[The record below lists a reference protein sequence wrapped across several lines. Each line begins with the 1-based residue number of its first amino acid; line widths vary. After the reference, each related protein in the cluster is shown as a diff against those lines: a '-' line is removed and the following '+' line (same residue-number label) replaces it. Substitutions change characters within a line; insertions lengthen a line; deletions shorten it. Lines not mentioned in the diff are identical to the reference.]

1 MLASASSVA
10 LVGTE
15 AHAVEVEVFVGS
27 GVPRFAIVGLPTKSV
42 REAEQRVRSALESS
56 GHPWPNVRTVANLAP
71 GALRKEGTH
80 FDLPIAAGILAAA
93 EKINAEALRDWM
105 ILGELALDGSVR
117 PVRGVL
123 AAAMECRSLGRRG
136 ILCPA
141 ANAPEAALVD
151 DIEVVPVSTVGE
163 CVRFLCGELTPPP
176 VERPLESE
184 AAPVEDMRE
193 IRGHDYVKRAAE
205 IAVAGGHNL
214 LLIGP
219 PGSGKTMLARRMP
232 GIAPDMTLEESLE
245 VTRIY
250 SVAGMLSGRPALV
263 TARPFRSPHPGVSL
277 AGLIGGGSGVARPG
291 EVSLAHNGILFL
303 DELTLYR
310 RDVLESLRGPV
321 EDGIVRIARS
331 GGVITYPCRFS
342 LIAAMNPCPCGHSGD
357 DGMLCRC
364 SERELELY
372 RTRLSG
378 PLMDRFDIQ
387 VKMLRTRSEDLLGDG
402 DTESSESIRARV
414 AAARTI
420 QRDRYKSAVTTN
432 ASAPKAAV
440 ERTAHLS
447 PGARDML
454 RTAIDTLSLSGR
466 GLDRVRRIARTIAD
480 LQHCAEVGEDH
491 FAEALLLRSDGR
503 VLVDSP

>member
-10 LVGTE
+10 LLGTE
-15 AHAVEVEVFVGS
+15 AYAVEVEVFVGP
-27 GVPRFAIVGLPTKSV
+27 GVPRLAIVGLPTKSV

-56 GHPWPNVRTVANLAP
+56 GHEWPKIRMVANLAP

-93 EKINAEALRDWM
+93 KKVDAEKLEGWM
-105 ILGELALDGSVR
+105 VLGELALDGSVR

-141 ANAPEAALVD
+141 ANAQEAALVD
-151 DIEVVPVSTVGE
+151 DIDVVPVSNLTE
-163 CVRFLCGELTPPP
+163 CIGFLAGDWAPPKVERRPNPEPPP
-176 VERPLESE
+176 VE
-184 AAPVEDMRE
+184 DMSE

-214 LLIGP
+214 LLVGP
-219 PGSGKTMLARRMP
+219 PGSGKTMLARRTP
-232 GIAPDMTLEESLE
+232 GIAPEMTPEESLE

-250 SVAGMLSGRPALV
+250 SVAGMLSGRAALV
-263 TARPFRSPHPGVSL
+263 KARPFRSPHPGVSL
-277 AGLIGGGSGVARPG
+277 AGLIGGGSGIARPG
-291 EVSLAHNGILFL
+291 EVSLAHNGALFL
-303 DELTLYR
+303 DELALYR
-310 RDVLESLRGPV
+310 RDVLEALRGPV

-331 GGVITYPCRFS
+331 GGVISYPCRFS

-357 DGMLCRC
+357 DGIMCRC
-364 SERELELY
+364 SGRELELY

-378 PLMDRFDIQ
+378 PLLDRFDIQ
-387 VKMLRTRSEDLLGDG
+387 VKMLRTRSSDLLGD
-402 DTESSESIRARV
+402 DTGERSESIRARV
-414 AAARTI
+414 TAARVI
-420 QRDRYKSAVTTN
+420 QRERYGSAVTTN
-432 ASAPKAAV
+432 ASAPKSAV
-440 ERTAHLS
+440 ENTVHLS

-454 RTAIDTLSLSGR
+454 CTAIDTLSLSGR

-480 LQHCAEVGEDH
+480 LQCSAEVTEDN
-491 FAEALLLRSDGR
+491 FAEALLLRSDRR
-503 VLVDSP
+503 VLVDSA

>member
-15 AHAVEVEVFVGS
+15 AYAVEVEVFVGP

-56 GHPWPNVRTVANLAP
+56 GYTWPKVRIVANLAP

-80 FDLPIAAGILAAA
+80 FDLSIAAGILAAMKKMA
-93 EKINAEALRDWM
+93 ADALADWM

-136 ILCPA
+136 VICPA

-151 DIEVVPVSTVGE
+151 GIEVVPVSNMKE
-163 CVRFLCGELTPPP
+163 CIAFLGGGYTPQK
-176 VERPLESE
+176 VEHPAEPDQPR
-184 AAPVEDMRE
+184 VEDMSE
-193 IRGHDYVKRAAE
+193 IRGHEYVKRAAE
-205 IAVAGGHNL
+205 IAIAGGHNL
-214 LLIGP
+214 LLVGP

-232 GIAPDMTLEESLE
+232 GIAPEMTLEESLE

-250 SVAGMLSGRPALV
+250 SVAGILAGRAALV
-263 TARPFRSPHPGVSL
+263 TARPFRSPHQGVSL
-277 AGLIGGGSGVARPG
+277 AGLIGGGSGIARPG
-291 EVSLAHNGILFL
+291 EVSLAHNGVLFL
-303 DELTLYR
+303 DELALYR
-310 RDVLESLRGPV
+310 RDVLEALRGPV

-331 GGVITYPCRFS
+331 GGVISYPCRFS

-364 SERELELY
+364 SERELQLY
-372 RTRLSG
+372 RARLSG
-378 PLMDRFDIQ
+378 PLLDRFDIQ
-387 VKMLRTRSEDLLGDG
+387 IKMLRTKSNELLGDG
-402 DTESSESIRARV
+402 PGESSESIRARV
-414 AAARTI
+414 AAARAL
-420 QRDRYKSAVTTN
+420 QRDRYGSAVTTN
-432 ASAPKAAV
+432 ASAPKSAV
-440 ERTAHLS
+440 ERTVHLS
-447 PGARDML
+447 AGAREML

-480 LQHCAEVGEDH
+480 LQCSAEVAEDH

-503 VLVDSP
+503 VLVDCM

>member
-1 MLASASSVA
+1 MKPPAPMAWRALFCLTLPVACGRRATRGLERSHSVLASASSVA
-10 LVGTE
+10 LIGTE
-15 AHAVEVEVFVGS
+15 ALAVEVEVFVGS

-56 GHPWPNVRTVANLAP
+56 GHTWPNVRMVANLAP

-93 EKINAEALRDWM
+93 EKVDSDSLKGWT

-123 AAAMECRSLGRRG
+123 AAAMESRSLGQRG
-136 ILCPA
+136 IICPA
-141 ANAPEAALVD
+141 ANAAEGALVEGID
-151 DIEVVPVSTVGE
+151 VVPVSNMSE
-163 CVRFLCGELTPPP
+163 CIGFLGGDWTPPKVGPPPDPDLP
-176 VERPLESE
+176 V
-184 AAPVEDMRE
+184 VEDMSE
-193 IRGHDYVKRAAE
+193 ICGHDYVKRAAE
-205 IAVAGGHNL
+205 IAMAGGHNL

-232 GIAPDMTLEESLE
+232 GIAPEMTPEESLE

-250 SVAGMLSGRPALV
+250 SVAGMLSGRAALV
-263 TARPFRSPHPGVSL
+263 TARPFRSPHPGV
-277 AGLIGGGSGVARPG
+277 
-291 EVSLAHNGILFL
+291 
-303 DELTLYR
+303 
-310 RDVLESLRGPV
+310 
-321 EDGIVRIARS
+321 
-331 GGVITYPCRFS
+331 S

-372 RTRLSG
+372 RARLSG
-378 PLMDRFDIQ
+378 PLVDRFDIQ
-387 VKMLRTRSEDLLGDG
+387 VKMLRTRSNDLLGDSQG
-402 DTESSESIRARV
+402 ESSELIRGRV
-414 AAARTI
+414 TAARII
-420 QRDRYKSAVTTN
+420 QRERYGSGVITN
-432 ASAPKAAV
+432 ASAPKSAV
-440 ERTAHLS
+440 ERTVQLA

-480 LQHCAEVGEDH
+480 LQGNAEVSDDH

-503 VLVDSP
+503 VLVDSA

>member
-15 AHAVEVEVFVGS
+15 ALAVEVEVFVGS

-56 GHPWPNVRTVANLAP
+56 GHTWPNVRMVANLAP

-93 EKINAEALRDWM
+93 EKVDSDSLKSWT

-123 AAAMECRSLGRRG
+123 AAAMECRSLGQRG
-136 ILCPA
+136 IICPA
-141 ANAPEAALVD
+141 ANAAEGALVEGID
-151 DIEVVPVSTVGE
+151 VVPVSNLSE
-163 CVRFLCGELTPPP
+163 CIGFLGGDWTPPKVDPPPDPDLP
-176 VERPLESE
+176 V
-184 AAPVEDMRE
+184 VEDMSE

-205 IAVAGGHNL
+205 IAMAGGHNL

-232 GIAPDMTLEESLE
+232 GIAPEMTPEESLE

-250 SVAGMLSGRPALV
+250 SVAGMLSGRAALV

-277 AGLIGGGSGVARPG
+277 AGLIGGGSGIARPG
-291 EVSLAHNGILFL
+291 EVSLAHNGVLFL
-303 DELTLYR
+303 DELALYR
-310 RDVLESLRGPV
+310 RDVLEALRGPV

-331 GGVITYPCRFS
+331 GGVISYPCRFS

-372 RTRLSG
+372 RARLSG
-378 PLMDRFDIQ
+378 PLVDRFDIQ
-387 VKMLRTRSEDLLGDG
+387 VKMLRTRSNDLLGDSQG
-402 DTESSESIRARV
+402 ESSELIRGRV
-414 AAARTI
+414 TAARII
-420 QRDRYKSAVTTN
+420 QRERYGSGVITN
-432 ASAPKAAV
+432 ASAPKSAV
-440 ERTAHLS
+440 ERTVQLA

-480 LQHCAEVGEDH
+480 LQGNAEVSDDH

-503 VLVDSP
+503 VLVDSA

>member
-10 LVGTE
+10 LVGTD
-15 AHAVEVEVFVGS
+15 AYGVEVEVFVGS

-42 REAEQRVRSALESS
+42 REAEQRVHSALESS
-56 GHPWPNVRTVANLAP
+56 GYAWPNVRMVANLAP

-80 FDLPIAAGILAAA
+80 FDLPIAAGILAAS
-93 EKINAEALRDWM
+93 EKVQSEALKNWT

-136 ILCPA
+136 IICPA
-141 ANAPEAALVD
+141 ANAAEASLVE
-151 DIEVVPVSTVGE
+151 DIEVVPVSNMIE
-163 CVRFLCGELTPPP
+163 CIGFLGGDWTPPQIEHSP
-176 VERPLESE
+176 EPDL
-184 AAPVEDMRE
+184 PIVEDMSE

-205 IAVAGGHNL
+205 IAIAGGHNL
-214 LLIGP
+214 LLVGP

-232 GIAPDMTLEESLE
+232 GIAPEMTPEESLE

-250 SVAGMLSGRPALV
+250 SVAGILSGRAALV
-263 TARPFRSPHPGVSL
+263 KARPFRSPHPGVSL
-277 AGLIGGGSGVARPG
+277 AGLIGGGSGIARPG
-291 EVSLAHNGILFL
+291 EVSLAHNGVLFL
-303 DELTLYR
+303 DEMALYR
-310 RDVLESLRGPV
+310 RDVLEALRGPV

-331 GGVITYPCRFS
+331 GGVISYPCRFS

-364 SERELELY
+364 SGRELDLY
-372 RTRLSG
+372 RARLSG
-378 PLMDRFDIQ
+378 PLLDRFDVQ
-387 VKMLRTRSEDLLGDG
+387 VKMLRTRSSELLGEGRGED
-402 DTESSESIRARV
+402 SESIRARV
-414 AAARTI
+414 TTARNI
-420 QRDRYKSAVTTN
+420 QRERYGRGVTTN
-432 ASAPKAAV
+432 ASAPKSAV
-440 ERTAHLS
+440 ERTVHLA

-480 LQHCAEVGEDH
+480 LQGSSEVGEDH

-503 VLVDSP
+503 VLVDSA